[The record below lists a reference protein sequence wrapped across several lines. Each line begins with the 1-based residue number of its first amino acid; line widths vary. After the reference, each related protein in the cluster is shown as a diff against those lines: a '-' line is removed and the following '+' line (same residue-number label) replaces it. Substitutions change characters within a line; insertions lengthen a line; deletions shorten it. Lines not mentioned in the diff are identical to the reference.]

1 VSRLAGRTIAGL
13 ALALALALAGAGC
26 ASTTRSTTSTHSRR
40 VTSTTITTRSP
51 AASTTATTTTTS
63 STSTLPGA
71 GRPAVTIGDKNYTEQ
86 FVLGQLYL
94 QALQA
99 QGFTVNLNQNIGPTD
114 VTLQALKTGALTMYP
129 EYLNTFDSA
138 IAGYHHGFRTRLAA
152 YRAAQRY
159 GFAHGLSLLATTPF
173 SNTDA
178 IAVTVAYAHDNRLD
192 TIFDLR
198 RVAGTM
204 AIAGPP
210 QFAQSPPGLPELSS
224 AYGVTPA
231 TFKALPV
238 GAQYAALNG
247 GTVQAAYVNTTDGQ
261 LASGDYRLLTD
272 HRRIFGWGNVMPV
285 VSTKALAAEGPAFV
299 ATIERVSR
307 MLTTPVMRQLNAAV
321 DVAKQD
327 PAAAAKQFLQTH
339 GLLEPLGTGGGG

>member
-1 VSRLAGRTIAGL
+1 VRRIALRPVAGLGL
-13 ALALALALAGAGC
+13 ALTLALGGGAC
-26 ASTTRSTTSTHSRR
+26 ASATRTTTTTPTTHRRTVTTTSAR
-40 VTSTTITTRSP
+40 P
-51 AASTTATTTTTS
+51 AAASTTSTTS

-71 GRPAVTIGDKNYTEQ
+71 GKPAVTIGDKNYSEQ

-94 QALQA
+94 QALKA

-129 EYLNTFDSA
+129 EYLNTFETA
-138 IAGYHHGFRTRLAA
+138 IAGYRHGFGTRLAA

-159 GFAHGLSLLATTPF
+159 ALAHGLSLLETTPF

-178 IAVTVAYAHDNRLD
+178 IAVTVAFAHDNRLN

-204 AIAGPP
+204 TIAGPP
-210 QFAQSPPGLPELSS
+210 QFAQSAPGLPPLSS

-231 TFKALPV
+231 AFKALPV

-261 LASGDYRLLTD
+261 LASGDYRLLAD

-285 VSTKALAAEGPAFV
+285 VSARALAKEGPAFA

-327 PAAAAKQFLQTH
+327 PATAAKQFLETH
-339 GLLEPLGTGGGG
+339 GLLQPLGLP

>member
-1 VSRLAGRTIAGL
+1 VRRFALRPVAGWGL
-13 ALALALALAGAGC
+13 ALALALGTGAC
-26 ASTTRSTTSTHSRR
+26 ASATRTTTTTTTTTPGRTVTTTSAR
-40 VTSTTITTRSP
+40 P
-51 AASTTATTTTTS
+51 AAATTTTTTS

-71 GRPAVTIGDKNYTEQ
+71 GKPVVTIGDKNYSEQ

-99 QGFTVNLNQNIGPTD
+99 QGFTVNLNRNIGPTD
-114 VTLQALKTGALTMYP
+114 VTLQALKTGALAMYP
-129 EYLNTFDSA
+129 EYLNTFDAA
-138 IAGYHHGFRTRLAA
+138 IAGYRHGFGTRLAA

-159 GFAHGLSLLATTPF
+159 ALGHGLSLLATTPF

-178 IAVTVAYAHDNRLD
+178 LAVTVAFAHDNRLS
-192 TIFDLR
+192 TIYDLR

-204 AIAGPP
+204 TVAGPP
-210 QFAQSPPGLPELSS
+210 QFAHSAPGLPELSS

-231 TFKALPV
+231 AFKALPV

-247 GTVQAAYVNTTDGQ
+247 GTAQAAYVNTTDGQ
-261 LASGDYRLLTD
+261 LASGDYRLLAD

-285 VSTKALAAEGPAFV
+285 VSTTALDKEGPAFA

-307 MLTTPVMRQLNAAV
+307 TLTTPVMRQLNAAV

-327 PAAAAKQFLQTH
+327 PAAAAKQFLETH
-339 GLLEPLGTGGGG
+339 GLLQPLALR

>member
-1 VSRLAGRTIAGL
+1 VSRFAFRSVTGLGL
-13 ALALALALAGAGC
+13 ALALALGGAAC
-26 ASTTRSTTSTHSRR
+26 ASATRTTTSTRR
-40 VTSTTITTRSP
+40 RTVSTATITRS
-51 AASTTATTTTTS
+51 ADASTTTTTS

-71 GRPAVTIGDKNYTEQ
+71 GKPAVTVGDKNYTEQ

-114 VTLQALKTGALTMYP
+114 VTLPALKTGALTVYP

-138 IAGYHHGFRTRLAA
+138 IAGYRRGFRTRQAA

-159 GFAHGLSLLATTPF
+159 ALVHGLSLLETTPF

-178 IAVTVAYAHDNRLD
+178 IAVTVAFARDNRLR
-192 TIFDLR
+192 TIYDLR

-204 AIAGPP
+204 AIAGAP
-210 QFAQSPPGLPELSS
+210 QFAQSAPGLPELSS
-224 AYGVTPA
+224 AYGVTPEA
-231 TFKALPV
+231 FKALPV
-238 GAQYAALNG
+238 GAQYAALNTG
-247 GTVQAAYVNTTDGQ
+247 SVQAAYVNSTDGQ
-261 LASGDYRLLTD
+261 LASGDYRLLAD

-285 VSTKALAAEGPAFV
+285 VSTKALIDEGPAFV
-299 ATIERVSR
+299 ATLERVSR

-327 PAAAAKQFLQTH
+327 PAAVAKQFLETH
-339 GLLEPLGTGGGG
+339 GLLEPLDSP